1 VVRRGETW
9 CFKLSIYIRDGDFED
24 TKVDQIPVVKRTEI
38 VTEAELNEGESLL
51 VGGIALENESTKTEG
66 VPGLSKMPVV
76 GGLFLAFPGIFPAG
90 ITLIER
96 HEKKKKRDKGLRGE
110 RRGRSVSAVVAAGAV
125 AGSIGLVAFGALAWC
140 ALPRLAEWQA
150 LLAAM
155 IAWLAVSLLAWFIRF
170 RL

>member
-1 VVRRGETW
+1 MIIKAEPARLR
-9 CFKLSIYIRDGDFED
+9 
-24 TKVDQIPVVKRTEI
+24 RTEWWECVLRFAFGGI
-38 VTEAELNEGESLL
+38 VTVLTGL
-51 VGGIALENESTKTEG
+51 IAKEFG
-66 VPGLSKMPVV
+66 AVV

-155 IAWLAVSLLAWFIRF
+155 IAWLVVSLLAWFIRF

>member
-1 VVRRGETW
+1 MIIKAEPARLR
-9 CFKLSIYIRDGDFED
+9 
-24 TKVDQIPVVKRTEI
+24 RTEWWEGVLRFAFGGI
-38 VTEAELNEGESLL
+38 VTVLTGL
-51 VGGIALENESTKTEG
+51 IAKEFG
-66 VPGLSKMPVV
+66 AVV

-90 ITLIER
+90 ITLVER
-96 HEKKKKRDKGLRGE
+96 HERSKG
-110 RRGRSVSAVVAAGAV
+110 RGRKVSAVVAAGAV
-125 AGSIGLVAFGALAWC
+125 AGSIGLAAFGALAWC

>member
-1 VVRRGETW
+1 MIIKAEPARLR
-9 CFKLSIYIRDGDFED
+9 
-24 TKVDQIPVVKRTEI
+24 RTEWWECVLRFAFGGI
-38 VTEAELNEGESLL
+38 VTVLTGL
-51 VGGIALENESTKTEG
+51 IAKEFG
-66 VPGLSKMPVV
+66 AVV

-125 AGSIGLVAFGALAWC
+125 AGSIGLVAFGALVWC

>member
-1 VVRRGETW
+1 MIVKAEFGRVR
-9 CFKLSIYIRDGDFED
+9 
-24 TKVDQIPVVKRTEI
+24 QIEWWEYLVRFLFGGI
-38 VTEAELNEGESLL
+38 VTALTGL
-51 VGGIALENESTKTEG
+51 IAKEFG
-66 VPGLSKMPVV
+66 VVL
-76 GGLFLAFPGIFPAG
+76 GGLFLAFPGIFPASV
-90 ITLIER
+90 TLVER
-96 HEKKKKRDKGLRGE
+96 HERTKG
-110 RRGRSVSAVVAAGAV
+110 RGRKVSSVVAAGAV